1 MSERGAARLWRLR
14 APLALLALHAGA
26 RAASDAATG
35 PAPRGRVDA
44 SRLPAPGSYRLA
56 RIMRAPDGPVLESDG
71 RAHRLHRLLA
81 GRLTVVSFMYTYC
94 RDPEGCPKAWAAMEA
109 LHAALLREPAL
120 AAVSQLISL
129 SFDPSNDTPQQMRHY
144 GGERV
149 ADARVRWRFLTTA
162 SVPALL
168 PLLDGFGQDVTVETD
183 ARGRPT
189 RALNHMLKLFLVDEA
204 LQVREVYSVA
214 TLSHE
219 AMANDLR
226 TLAMERAAA
235 RP

>member
-1 MSERGAARLWRLR
+1 MSERSAARLWRLR
-14 APLALLALHAGA
+14 APLVLLALPAGA

-44 SRLPAPGSYRLA
+44 SRLPRPGSYQLA
-56 RIMRAPDGPVLESDG
+56 RIMRAPDGPVLDSDG

-81 GRLTVVSFMYTYC
+81 GRLSVVSFMYTYC

-109 LHAALLREPAL
+109 LHAALLRDPAL
-120 AAVSQLISL
+120 AAVSQLVSL
-129 SFDPSNDTPQQMRHY
+129 SFDPSNDTPLQMRHY

-149 ADARVRWRFLTTA
+149 ADARVRWRFLTAA
-162 SVPALL
+162 SVAALL

-219 AMANDLR
+219 AMLNDLR

>member
-14 APLALLALHAGA
+14 APLALLALPAGA

-44 SRLPAPGSYRLA
+44 SRLPVPGSYRLA
-56 RIMRAPDGPVLESDG
+56 RIMKAPDGPVLDSDG
-71 RAHRLHRLLA
+71 RTHRLHRLLA
-81 GRLTVVSFMYTYC
+81 GRLTVLSFMYTYC

-109 LHAALLREPAL
+109 LHAALLAQPAL
-120 AAVSQLISL
+120 AAVSQLVSL

-162 SVPALL
+162 SVPVLL

-189 RALNHMLKLFLVDEA
+189 RTLNHLLKLFLVDEA

-214 TLSHE
+214 TLSHQ
-219 AMANDLR
+219 AMVNDLR